1 MRSSPWGSSLL
12 RGPALACALMFETLG
27 ERLQGALGDVRSR
40 GALTEDDVAKA
51 MRQVRLALLE
61 ADVNF
66 KVVKQFTSAVKER
79 ATGSDVLDSLNPGQ
93 QVVKVVA
100 DELTELMGGSGRE
113 LAMSQSGP
121 TVILMAG
128 LQGSGKT
135 TACGKLAR
143 FLKEE
148 KGLDVALAACDLQRP
163 AAVDQLIKV
172 GERAG
177 ATVYEQGTGR
187 DPVDV
192 AEWALG
198 QARAEKRDV
207 LILDSAGRLH
217 VDSELMDQLAQ
228 IKKRTKPHDVLL
240 VVDAMTGQDAVNVA
254 EAFAEATAFDG
265 VILSKLDGDARGGA
279 ALSVKAITGKP
290 ILFASTGEKLDAF
303 ERFHPDRMA
312 QRILGMGDVMTLIE
326 KAEARIDE
334 RQAQDLERKIRKN
347 QFTLDDFLEQMQ
359 QVRSMGPLQN
369 ILKMLPGV
377 GQQLNGLKVD
387 DKELDRLQ
395 AIITSMTPAERANP
409 KIIDGSRRRRIA
421 AGSGTNVQAVS
432 NLVKQ
437 FAQMQKLMRQM
448 ARGKMPSLA
457 QIASGR

>member
-1 MRSSPWGSSLL
+1 VFDT
-12 RGPALACALMFETLG
+12 LAD
-27 ERLQGALGDVRSR
+27 RLQGALGDVRSR

-113 LAMSQSGP
+113 LALSKSGT

-143 FLKEE
+143 YLKQE

-207 LILDSAGRLH
+207 LILDTAGRLH
-217 VDSELMDQLAQ
+217 VDAELMDQLTEV
-228 IKKRTKPHDVLL
+228 KKRTKPHDVLL

-334 RQAQDLERKIRKN
+334 RQAQELERKMRKN

-377 GQQLNGLKVD
+377 GQQLGALKVD
-387 DKELDRLQ
+387 DRELDRLQ

>member
-1 MRSSPWGSSLL
+1 VFDT
-12 RGPALACALMFETLG
+12 LAD
-27 ERLQGALGDVRSR
+27 RLQGALGDVRSR

-113 LAMSQSGP
+113 LVFSKSGP

-143 FLKEE
+143 YLKDE
-148 KGLDVALAACDLQRP
+148 KGLDVAVAACDLQRP
-163 AAVDQLIKV
+163 AAVDQLVTV

-207 LILDSAGRLH
+207 LIVDTAGRLH
-217 VDSELMDQLAQ
+217 VDVELMDQLAQ

-254 EAFAEATAFDG
+254 EAFADATAFDG

>member
-1 MRSSPWGSSLL
+1 VFDT
-12 RGPALACALMFETLG
+12 LAD
-27 ERLQGALGDVRSR
+27 RLQGALGDVRSR

-79 ATGSDVLDSLNPGQ
+79 ATGSGVLDSLNPGQ

-100 DELTELMGGSGRE
+100 EELTELMGGSGRD
-113 LAMSQSGP
+113 LVFSKSGP

-143 FLKEE
+143 HLKEE

-163 AAVDQLIKV
+163 AAVDQLVTV

-177 ATVYEQGTGR
+177 ATVYEQGTAR

-198 QARAEKRDV
+198 QARADKRDV
-207 LILDSAGRLH
+207 LIVDTAGRLH
-217 VDSELMDQLAQ
+217 VDGELMGQLTEV
-228 IKKRTKPHDVLL
+228 KKRTKPHDVLL

-254 EAFAEATAFDG
+254 EAFAGATAFDG
-265 VILSKLDGDARGGA
+265 VVLSKLDGDARGGA

-290 ILFASTGEKLDAF
+290 ILYASTGEKLDAF

-347 QFTLDDFLEQMQ
+347 QFTLDDFLDQMK

-369 ILKMLPGV
+369 LLKMLPGV
-377 GQQLNGLKVD
+377 GAQLNGLKVD
-387 DKELDRLQ
+387 DRELDRLQ

-448 ARGKMPSLA
+448 AKGKMPSLA